1 MRTKN
6 LRTRKVINP
15 CTECPY
21 DTVGPN
27 NKIWAKCREGN
38 DKIKC

>member
-21 DTVGPN
+21 TVGPN